1 MSKTIAPI
9 KVVLQSKKKWMIWA
23 KLWAAKNIK
32 TKVFM
37 TKAKDIQFLLP
48 AKVIVPIVHRG
59 GMN

>member
-1 MSKTIAPI
+1 
-9 KVVLQSKKKWMIWA
+9 
-23 KLWAAKNIK
+23 
-32 TKVFM
+32 M